1 MSISTFMGMP
11 MSDLKTLDP
20 EVGFKVYALKAG
32 QNNHEIKK
40 PRKYQVAIPASVG
53 VLLGVSIAYFSK
65 TGGSR

>member
-1 MSISTFMGMP
+1 
-11 MSDLKTLDP
+11 
-20 EVGFKVYALKAG
+20 VGFKVYALKAG